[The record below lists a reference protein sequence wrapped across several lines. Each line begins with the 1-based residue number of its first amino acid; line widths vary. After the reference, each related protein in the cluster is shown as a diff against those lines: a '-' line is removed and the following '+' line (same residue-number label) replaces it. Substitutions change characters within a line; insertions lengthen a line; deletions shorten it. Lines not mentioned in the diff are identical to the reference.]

1 MINLNDYKGVLKI
14 RKAYDFPGYPYRTV
28 LHDVPK
34 AEALYID
41 VEDMDNVCSVLV
53 SFDYLE
59 KSYRVTAV
67 THPEN
72 VASIAFFKNS
82 LKENGWKEAAE
93 E

>member
-1 MINLNDYKGVLKI
+1 MIIRNIKM

-41 VEDMDNVCSVLV
+41 VGDMYNVCSVHV

-72 VASIAFFKNS
+72 VASIDFFKGF
-82 LKENGWKEAAE
+82 LGENGWKEETE